1 MYCICLGRRQ
11 GNWKFGEAM
20 EKHAMFLML
29 ITLAVCVAEKPD
41 VRPLNI
47 AHRGS
52 SGRLPEHTLAA
63 YRYDLITRVCVGI
76 MQLKQS

>member
-1 MYCICLGRRQ
+1 
-11 GNWKFGEAM
+11 
-20 EKHAMFLML
+20 ML
-29 ITLAVCVAEKPD
+29 FVILVWLAACFAQKLD

-63 YRYDLITRVCVGI
+63 YRYDYNRMCAPFETSRVY
-76 MQLKQS
+76 